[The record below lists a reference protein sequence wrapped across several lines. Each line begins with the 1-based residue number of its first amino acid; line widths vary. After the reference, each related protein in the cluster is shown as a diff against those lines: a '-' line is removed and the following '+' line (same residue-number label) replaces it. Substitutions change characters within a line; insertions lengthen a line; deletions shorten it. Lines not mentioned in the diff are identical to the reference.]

1 MPNIKFLRVSEKACM
16 SATLELSIKIND
28 VNRLFMLTPEIL
40 DMTTEDFLDYIEK
53 NLDSYYDRFLEND
66 SLLNS

>member
-1 MPNIKFLRVSEKACM
+1 M